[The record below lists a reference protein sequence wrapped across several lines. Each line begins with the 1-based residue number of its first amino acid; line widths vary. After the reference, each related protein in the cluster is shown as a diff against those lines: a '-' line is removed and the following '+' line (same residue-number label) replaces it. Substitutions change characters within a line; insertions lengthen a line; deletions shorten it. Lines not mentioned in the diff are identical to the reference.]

1 MKKLFLFAAALATM
15 VSCSKSETSF
25 DEVQGEIAFKA
36 IATRATETLGAD
48 IKMGVHAQLGS
59 SEYFTNAEF
68 GKNSQESWSGNPAR
82 YWPHTGS
89 LDFLLY
95 APYTQT
101 GIEMNSSEITYT
113 NVPDQLDFLY
123 GAEKLVGKTKADG
136 SMPINLKHAKAVV
149 KFTASADVA
158 DIYRIDKIVLSK
170 ISKTG
175 NVTVNYGTPEDPVVT
190 VEWTPTATVN
200 HDFITSGGNALT
212 EKAVEVGTEIN
223 ILPAAAQTEFTV
235 HYSMKSTPTAGK
247 DKYVECPVYTVKL
260 DGAWEHGNRYIYNI
274 QFKGSEITFKPTVEL
289 WNDVVENHEKN

>member
-36 IATRATETLGAD
+36 IATRVTKPLDAH
-48 IKMGVHAQLGS
+48 IKMGVHAQLGG

-68 GKNSQESWSGNPAR
+68 GKNPQESWSGNPAR

-113 NVPDQLDFLY
+113 KVPDQLDFLY

-158 DIYRIDKIVLSK
+158 NIYRIDKIVLSE

-175 NVTVNYGTPEDPVVT
+175 DVTVNYGTATAPVVK
-190 VEWTPTATVN
+190 WTPALPAVN
-200 HDFITSGGNALT
+200 HDFITAGGNALT
-212 EKAVEVGTEIN
+212 EDAVEVGTEIN

-289 WNDVVENHEKN
+289 WDDVVENHEKN